1 MALRTDV
8 SNGKDVS
15 STFNSI
21 MENYYTPPNIVVN
34 AAGIIKDNF
43 LLNLTEEDFDK
54 VIDVNLK
61 VQLFLMKINL
71 FFFRTFINFVLFL
84 GYFSSHADSLSAFS

>member
-8 SNGKDVS
+8 SNSKDVH
-15 STFNSI
+15 STFNNI
-21 MENYYTPPNIVVN
+21 LENYYTPPSIIVN

-43 LLNLTEEDFDK
+43 LLNLTEEDFSR

-61 VQLFLMKINL
+61 VNQQPNIAVPILASI
-71 FFFRTFINFVLFL
+71 T
-84 GYFSSHADSLSAFS
+84 SHIAP